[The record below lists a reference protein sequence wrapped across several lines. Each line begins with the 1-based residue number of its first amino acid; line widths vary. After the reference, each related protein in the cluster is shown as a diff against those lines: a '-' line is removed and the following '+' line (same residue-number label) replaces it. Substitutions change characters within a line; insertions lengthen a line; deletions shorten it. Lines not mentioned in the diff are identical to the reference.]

1 MVYQK
6 NSVIFINQ
14 IKFNMALELISRSL
28 LFILE
33 GIVICDSD
41 EHLVKAENPIS
52 VTDDGIA
59 IFVFTCSRSKSSRC
73 LI

>member
-6 NSVIFINQ
+6 NSFIFINQ

-33 GIVICDSD
+33 GIVISFSD
-41 EHLVKAENPIS
+41 EQLLNELASIV

-59 IFVFTCSRSKSSRC
+59 I
-73 LI
+73 